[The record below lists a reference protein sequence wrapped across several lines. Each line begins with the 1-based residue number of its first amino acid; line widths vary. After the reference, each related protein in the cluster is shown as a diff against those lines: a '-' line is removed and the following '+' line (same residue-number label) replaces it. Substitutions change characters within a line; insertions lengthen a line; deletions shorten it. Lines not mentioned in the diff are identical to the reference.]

1 MRDDMPHDMPDD
13 MRGDTLDHYALGRA
27 LPPEVASGGMLWIG
41 YRRYP
46 VFGAR
51 WLLGRALLCAV
62 PVGIVAAM
70 VGLGLG
76 LTTRDSAIGV
86 RAGLYFFLAFFA
98 MCNAGP
104 LLATLVRHAR
114 MPLRR
119 ERVLVVAALLVGVVI
134 SGFADSWASTY
145 LEQVIPRSVPL
156 PAPPELGPVQ
166 QGLLTALNVATAI
179 VIYGVLGGGL
189 AVRAYFSELGRWQEA
204 RHARELADSRA
215 RSLQSE
221 LRLGV
226 LQAQVEPHFLFNT
239 LASVRA
245 LLRESPGQA
254 EATLDALVDYL
265 RASIPRLREGATGIE
280 TTVGGQLEL
289 CARYLEVMHLR
300 TGGRLQY
307 SVEADADVRALPMP
321 PMLLITLAENAVKH
335 GIEPKP
341 GPGRIA
347 LRARRESGTLRLE
360 VKDDGV
366 GLRPGAGGG
375 LGLQNLRAQLQA
387 HYGARASLRLE
398 SREGGGTRAMLS
410 LPLPDVAADAP
421 GHVNAGHGND
431 EAHA

>member
-1 MRDDMPHDMPDD
+1 MSGEGTIDMQAEAPN
-13 MRGDTLDHYALGRA
+13 HYALGRA
-27 LPPEVASGGMLWIG
+27 LPPEMASGGLLWIG

-51 WLLGRALLCAV
+51 WLLGRGLITAV
-62 PVGIVAAM
+62 LVGIVAMM

-76 LTTRDSAIGV
+76 LTARDSAVGL
-86 RAGLYFFLAFFA
+86 RAGVYFFVAFFA

-134 SGFADSWASTY
+134 SGFADAWASAY
-145 LEQVIPRSVPL
+145 IEGVIPRDPTL
-156 PAPPELGPVQ
+156 PATLELGPVQ
-166 QGLLTALNVATAI
+166 RGLLTALNVATAI
-179 VIYGVLGGGL
+179 VIYGALGGGL
-189 AVRAYFSELGRWQEA
+189 AVRAYFSELRRWQDA
-204 RHARELADSRA
+204 QHARELADSRA

-245 LLRESPGQA
+245 LVREAPEQA

-265 RASIPRLREGATGIE
+265 RASIPRLREDAPGIQ
-280 TTVGGQLEL
+280 TTVGDQLDL
-289 CARYLEVMHLR
+289 CARYLEVMRLR

-307 SVEADADVRALPMP
+307 AVEADAAVRALPMP

-341 GPGRIA
+341 GPGRIT
-347 LRARRESGTLRLE
+347 LRAVCADQTLRLE
-360 VKDDGV
+360 VLDDGV
-366 GLRPGAGGG
+366 GLQPGAGGG
-375 LGLQNLRAQLQA
+375 LGLQNLRAQLHT

-398 SREGGGTRAMLS
+398 SREGGGTRAALS
-410 LPLPDVAADAP
+410 LPLAELAGDAHRDSGDNAAL
-421 GHVNAGHGND
+421 G
-431 EAHA
+431 

>member
-1 MRDDMPHDMPDD
+1 MSGERTID
-13 MRGDTLDHYALGRA
+13 MRAETSDHYALGRA
-27 LPPEVASGGMLWIG
+27 LPPEVASGGGLWID

-51 WLLGRALLCAV
+51 WLLGRGLIAAV
-62 PVGIVAAM
+62 MIGLVAAM

-76 LTTRDSAIGV
+76 LTSRDSAVGV

-119 ERVLVVAALLVGVVI
+119 ERVLVVTGLLVGVVI
-134 SGFADSWASTY
+134 SGFADAWASAY
-145 LEQVIPRSVPL
+145 LEQVMPRDPGIR
-156 PAPPELGPVQ
+156 AMPELGPVQ

-179 VIYGVLGGGL
+179 VIYGALGGGL
-189 AVRAYFSELGRWQEA
+189 AVRAYFSELRRWQDA
-204 RHARELADSRA
+204 QHARELADSRA

-245 LLRESPGQA
+245 LVREAPEQA

-265 RASIPRLREGATGIE
+265 RASIPRLREDAPGIE
-280 TTVGGQLEL
+280 TTVGDQLDL
-289 CARYLEVMHLR
+289 CARYLEVMRLR

-307 SVEADADVRALPMP
+307 GVDADAAVRALPMP

-347 LRARRESGTLRLE
+347 LRAYRDGATLRLE
-360 VKDDGV
+360 VSDDGV
-366 GLRPGAGGG
+366 GLQPGAGGG
-375 LGLQNLRAQLQA
+375 LGLQNLRAQLQT
-387 HYGARASLRLE
+387 HYGAHASLRLE
-398 SREGGGTRAMLS
+398 SRPGGGTRAALS
-410 LPLPDVAADAP
+410 LPLADTPGAATRGPGEQGARTRTDA
-421 GHVNAGHGND
+421 
-431 EAHA
+431 

>member
-1 MRDDMPHDMPDD
+1 MSGETGID
-13 MRGDTLDHYALGRA
+13 MRADTFHHYALGRA
-27 LPPEVASGGMLWIG
+27 LPPEMASSGLLWIG

-51 WLLGRALLCAV
+51 WLLGRGLITAV
-62 PVGIVAAM
+62 LVGILAAM

-76 LTTRDSAIGV
+76 LTTRDSAVGL
-86 RAGLYFFLAFFA
+86 RAGVYFFIAFFA

-134 SGFADSWASTY
+134 SGFADAWASAY
-145 LEQVIPRSVPL
+145 LEQVIPRDPTL
-156 PAPPELGPVQ
+156 PTKLDLGPVQ

-179 VIYGVLGGGL
+179 VIYGALGGGL
-189 AVRAYFSELGRWQEA
+189 AVRAYFSELRRWQDA
-204 RHARELADSRA
+204 QHARELADSRT

-245 LLRESPGQA
+245 LVREAPEQA

-265 RASIPRLREGATGIE
+265 RASIPRLREDAPGIQ
-280 TTVGGQLEL
+280 TTVGDQLDL
-289 CARYLEVMHLR
+289 CARYLEVMRLR

-307 SVEADADVRALPMP
+307 AVEADTAVRALPMP

-341 GPGRIA
+341 GPGRIT
-347 LRARRESGTLRLE
+347 LRALQDSGTLRLE
-360 VKDDGV
+360 VIDDGV

-375 LGLQNLRAQLQA
+375 LGLENLRAQLHT

-398 SREGGGTRAMLS
+398 SREGGGTRAALS
-410 LPLPDVAADAP
+410 LPLAELAHDMHRDS
-421 GHVNAGHGND
+421 GDNG
-431 EAHA
+431 AHA